1 MFIKQKYRIYPNK
14 EQQSIINQWIG
25 STRFI
30 WNYMLALNIEHY
42 KETNKFIFGYDM
54 NNMLP
59 KMKKQEE
66 YRWLKKTPSQG
77 LQQKCQDLD
86 TALKSSFRKEN
97 KFGFPKFKSKKT
109 DESGIRFND
118 FKIIDNKLYLPKI
131 KKGIKII
138 IDRDLLGK
146 SGLITIIKDT
156 CNCYYV
162 SISVNVGDLY
172 NKVIDK
178 KEIKSAIGID
188 VGIKNFLI
196 TSNGEYVDNPH
207 FLKKQNKK
215 LKKKQRQLSK
225 KQNKSKNRDKARLKL
240 AKLHKKISNQRFDF
254 IKQNASMIT
263 KLYDFVSVENLNV
276 KGMIKNHNLAQ
287 SIIDVSFS
295 SFLNELEWQCKKR
308 GKIFYKIDRFF
319 PSSKTCHSCGYITEM
334 LRLSDRTYKCPKCGM
349 FIDRDLNAAINI
361 LRKGLKDNNIPLER
375 GKLTPIR
382 YENTLVFSE

>member
-30 WNYMLALNIEHY
+30 WNYMLSLNIEHY

-66 YRWLKKTPSQG
+66 YIWLKKTPSQG

-162 SISVNVGDLY
+162 SISVNIGDMY

-178 KEIKSAIGID
+178 NEIKSAIGID

-196 TSNGEYVDNPH
+196 TSNGEYVVNPH

-225 KQNKSKNRDKARLKL
+225 KQNKSKNRGKARLKF

-276 KGMIKNHNLAQ
+276 KGMIKNHNVAQ

-295 SFLNELEWQCKKR
+295 SFLNELEWQCKK
-308 GKIFYKIDRFF
+308 
-319 PSSKTCHSCGYITEM
+319 
-334 LRLSDRTYKCPKCGM
+334 
-349 FIDRDLNAAINI
+349 
-361 LRKGLKDNNIPLER
+361 
-375 GKLTPIR
+375 
-382 YENTLVFSE
+382 

>member
-25 STRFI
+25 SSRFI
-30 WNYMLALNIEHY
+30 WNYMLSLNIEHY
-42 KETNKFIFGYDM
+42 KENKKFIFGYDM

-66 YRWLKKTPSQG
+66 YSWLKNTPSQG

-86 TALKSSFRKEN
+86 TALKSSFRN
-97 KFGFPKFKSKKT
+97 DNRFGFPKFKSKKT

-118 FKIIDNKLYLPKI
+118 FKIIDNKIYLPKI

-138 IDRDLLGK
+138 IDRELLGK
-146 SGLITIIKDT
+146 PGLITIIKDK

-162 SISVNVGDLY
+162 SISVNVGDMFD
-172 NKVIDK
+172 KQIDK
-178 KEIKSAIGID
+178 NEIKSAVGID
-188 VGIKNFLI
+188 VGIKEFI
-196 TSNGEYVDNPH
+196 TTSNGEVIENPH

-215 LKKKQRQLSK
+215 LKKKQRELSK
-225 KQNKSKNRDKARLKL
+225 KNKNSKNREKAIYKV
-240 AKLHKKISNQRFDF
+240 AKLHKKISNQRNDF
-254 IKQNASMIT
+254 IKQNASMIA

-276 KGMIKNHNLAQ
+276 KGMIKNHKLAQ

-295 SFLNELEWQCKKR
+295 SFLQELEWQCKKR

-319 PSSKTCHSCGYITEM
+319 PSSKTCHCCGNINSNLT
-334 LRLSDRTYKCPKCGM
+334 LSDRIFKCPKCGIE
-349 FIDRDLNAAINI
+349 IDRDLNAAINI
-361 LRKGLKDNNIPLER
+361 LTKGLISNNIPLER
-375 GKLTPIR
+375 GKFTPIR
-382 YENTLVFSE
+382 YETTLVDSE